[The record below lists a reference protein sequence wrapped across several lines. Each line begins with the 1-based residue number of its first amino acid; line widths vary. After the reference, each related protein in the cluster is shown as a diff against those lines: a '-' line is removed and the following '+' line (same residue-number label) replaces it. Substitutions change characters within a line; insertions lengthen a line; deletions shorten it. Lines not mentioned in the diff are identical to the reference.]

1 MSKHVDFSRWHID
14 IDAYINPY
22 IPAPPWRWLP
32 RPISH
37 FLGYRGDKP
46 PKSLG
51 NLVIAFWSLI
61 GVFCGVLVVAEV
73 SEHVPSFQHHNAPI
87 IVASFGAAA
96 VLEFAV
102 IESPFAQPRN
112 AVLSQLF
119 ASIIGIGIGK
129 LFALNPNAHSK
140 PQLGGALSCA
150 ITTAVMVLTNTVH
163 PPAGAT
169 ALLAVTEGYPIGW
182 WLIPM
187 MLLGCVMMQAVAL
200 VVNNIHRRFPVYW
213 WTVVPLGRPRP
224 RDPEVGVPDKH
235 EPEDK
240 EKEGHGSES
249 SSNSAVTDT
258 ETQMQIVIQEGKVL
272 VSDNMWV
279 TAEEMEVLERISRR
293 IQ

>member
-1 MSKHVDFSRWHID
+1 MFKHVDFSRWHLD
-14 IDAYINPY
+14 IDDYINPY
-22 IPAPPWRWLP
+22 IPAPPWRYLP

-37 FLGYRGDKP
+37 FFGYRGDKV

-73 SEHVPSFQHHNAPI
+73 SEHVPSFQHHNGPV

-129 LFALNPNAHSK
+129 LFALNPAAHSK
-140 PQLGGALSCA
+140 PQVGGALSCA
-150 ITTAVMVLTNTVH
+150 ITTAFMVLTNTVH

-182 WLIPM
+182 FLIPIM
-187 MLLGCVMMQAVAL
+187 VLGCVMMQAVAL
-200 VVNNIHRRFPVYW
+200 VVNNIQRRFPVYW
-213 WTVVPLGRPRP
+213 WTAVPLSRRRLADAESG
-224 RDPEVGVPDKH
+224 GG
-235 EPEDK
+235 
-240 EKEGHGSES
+240 EKGTHGPSHGHGAES
-249 SSNSAVTDT
+249 SSDSAVTNT
-258 ETQMQIVIQEGKVL
+258 EEAPVRIVIQEGKVL
-272 VSDNMWV
+272 VPDDLWI
-279 TAEEMEVLERISRR
+279 TAEEMEVLERISER